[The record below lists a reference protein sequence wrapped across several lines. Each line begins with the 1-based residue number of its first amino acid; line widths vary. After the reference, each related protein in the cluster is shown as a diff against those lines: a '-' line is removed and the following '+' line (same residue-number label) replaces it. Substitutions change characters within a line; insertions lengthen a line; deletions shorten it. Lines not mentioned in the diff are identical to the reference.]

1 MMVSGV
7 SELQGEC
14 FEGSVKKEEDAGG
27 PNMCCGGCGGP
38 IADRFYLS
46 AVERPWHGDCL
57 RCSVCSRP
65 LAGSTSCFARGSNI
79 YCRDDYYRLH
89 GIRRCGRCGLVLGP
103 NDLVMRARDFI
114 YHLSCFTCAACNQSL
129 TKGDIFGMR
138 DGVVYCR
145 LHFDM
150 LQHGGG
156 SFSPNDSLC
165 GDMPHGIVPR
175 HLLQHQMDIHEGE
188 IHEGDIH
195 NGLPGIGGIAR
206 IPFFNGNGTTQKG
219 RPRKRKLQQ
228 DVNQGMNMRAMTPAL
243 DMMSPD
249 LSGID
254 GLSGYESSG
263 GQVHGNSQRTKRM
276 RTSFK
281 HHQLRTMKSYFAIN
295 QNPDAKDLKQ
305 LAQKTG
311 LSKRVLQVWF
321 QNARAKWRR
330 NVLRQQDSPGNMTS
344 NMDSSSVPPPS
355 LNLNLASPSSYPRS
369 SSSDGEQGSQ
379 MIYSDVY

>member
-175 HLLQHQMDIHEGE
+175 HLLQHQMD
-188 IHEGDIH
+188 
-195 NGLPGIGGIAR
+195 
-206 IPFFNGNGTTQKG
+206 
-219 RPRKRKLQQ
+219 
-228 DVNQGMNMRAMTPAL
+228 
-243 DMMSPD
+243 MMSPD